1 MESTLRDQE
10 SRLIHLAEEF
20 QEKNHGQIF
29 LMSANGKQISDYI
42 TQRKEDY
49 IKAKEREREAAKVKI
64 LFLRKEKF
72 QWNRSQAAHTTSS
85 GTIVGRTPLKTK
97 QPVGSTP
104 SATNKRVR
112 KLKNRCSAHL
122 FAF

>member
-49 IKAKEREREAAKVKI
+49 TKAKEREREAAKVRNP
-64 LFLRKEKF
+64 F
-72 QWNRSQAAHTTSS
+72 
-85 GTIVGRTPLKTK
+85 
-97 QPVGSTP
+97 
-104 SATNKRVR
+104 
-112 KLKNRCSAHL
+112 LKNIK
-122 FAF
+122 F